1 MVEKLRNF
9 INGEWVESKTADYTE
24 VRNPATDEVI
34 ALCPNS
40 TLEEVDIT
48 VRAAKEAFEGW
59 RFTPPPAR
67 AKCLFNLRAKVEQA
81 EEDLIQCLVNEH
93 GKTYSDASG
102 EIVRSL
108 EFIEHACAIPEL
120 LKGSYSEDVGTRVDT
135 HYIHEPLGPFI
146 FIPPFNFPA
155 MNPLYCGWA
164 LACGNPIILKP
175 NVNCPMTVNKIAEL
189 AQRCGFPKGI
199 FNVLN
204 GSGSNV
210 GNGLVRHPDTA
221 GVTFVG
227 SSDVA
232 EQVYKTATSLGK
244 RAQCQGG
251 ANNMVLVAR
260 DAILDDI
267 IPNLAS
273 SCFGHTSQRCF
284 AVSNILIVEEIYE
297 KAKAMFIEEAKKY
310 RLGYGLDKDATMG
323 PVVSKKALKGI
334 LEAVDQAIKDGAK
347 LVLDGRNPQVPKYP
361 KGYFLA
367 PTLFEAEPGM
377 EVFDE
382 EIFGPV
388 RCLKR
393 VKDMAEAVSIINQ
406 NKYGHTAVIYT
417 ENGGWAREFVRR
429 LNIGHVGVNVGTPAP
444 IAFYPCGGRKISMWG
459 DIRGRAND
467 AVNFYTDKKVVVSR
481 WHSAFEESKRD
492 KYVKLF

>member
-1 MVEKLRNF
+1 MVERMKNF
-9 INGEWVESKTADYTE
+9 INGEWVESKTKDYIE

-40 TLEEVDIT
+40 TPEEVDAT
-48 VRAAKEAFEGW
+48 VNAAQSAFEAW
-59 RFTPPPAR
+59 RATPPPVRAR
-67 AKCLFNLRAKVEQA
+67 SLFKFRTKMEEAH
-81 EEDLIQCLVNEH
+81 EDLLKVLVNEH
-93 GKTYSDASG
+93 GKTYSDAGG
-102 EIVRSL
+102 EMTRSL
-108 EFIEHACAIPEL
+108 EFLEHACGIPEL
-120 LKGSYSEDVGTRVDT
+120 MKGSYSEDVGTKVDT
-135 HYIHEPLGPFI
+135 HYIHEPLGPFV

-175 NVNCPMTVNKIAEL
+175 NQNCPMTVNAIAEL
-189 AQRCGFPKGI
+189 VKDCFPKGV

-204 GSGSNV
+204 GSGSKV
-210 GNGLVRHPDTA
+210 GDGLIRHPGTV

-227 SSDVA
+227 SSTVA
-232 EQVYKTATSLGK
+232 EQVYKAATSLGK

-251 ANNMVLVAR
+251 ADNMVLVAK
-260 DAILDDI
+260 DAILDEVVS
-267 IPNLAS
+267 NLAS

-284 AVSNILIVEEIYE
+284 AVSNILVVDEVYE
-297 KAKAMFIEEAKKY
+297 KVKALFIEESKKY
-310 RLGYGLDKDATMG
+310 KLGYGMDKGVTMG
-323 PVVSKKALKGI
+323 PVVSKKALDQ
-334 LEAVDQAIKDGAK
+334 LLNAVDRGVKEGAK
-347 LVLDGRNPQVPKYP
+347 LILDGRNPSVPKYP

-367 PTLFEAEPGM
+367 PTIFEAEPGM
-377 EVFDE
+377 HIFDE

-393 VKDMAEAVSIINQ
+393 VKDMAEAVSIINA

-417 ENGGWAREFVRR
+417 ENGAWAREFTRR
-429 LNIGHVGVNVGTPAP
+429 VNIGHVGVNVGTPAP

-467 AVNFYTDKKVVVSR
+467 AINFYTDKKVVVTR
-481 WHSAFEESKRD
+481 WLSPFEEGK
-492 KYVKLF
+492 KEKQGKLF

>member
-9 INGEWVESKTADYTE
+9 INGEWVESKTTDYIE

-40 TLEEVDIT
+40 TLEEVNAT
-48 VRAAKEAFEGW
+48 VMAAKEAFERW
-59 RFTPPPAR
+59 RYTPPPAR
-67 AKCLFNLRAKVEQA
+67 AKYLFKLRALVEQNQ
-81 EEDLIQCLVNEH
+81 EDLIRCLANEH

-108 EFIEHACAIPEL
+108 EFLEHACAIPEL
-120 LKGSYSEDVGTRVDT
+120 LKGAYSEDVGTRVDT
-135 HYIHEPLGPFI
+135 HYIHEPLGPFV

-164 LACGNPIILKP
+164 VACGNPIILKP
-175 NVNCPMTVNKIAEL
+175 NVNCPMTVNKIGEF
-189 AQRCGFPKGI
+189 AQGCAFPKGV
-199 FNVLN
+199 FNILN
-204 GSGSNV
+204 GSGSKI
-210 GNGLVRHPDTA
+210 GNGLVSHPDTA
-221 GVTFVG
+221 GVTFIA
-227 SSDVA
+227 SSAVA
-232 EQVYKTATSLGK
+232 EQVYKRATSLGK

-260 DAILDDI
+260 DAILEDI
-267 IPNLAS
+267 IPNLSS

-284 AVSNILIVEEIYE
+284 TVSNVLIVEEVYE
-297 KAKAMFIEEAKKY
+297 KAKAMFIEESKKY
-310 RLGYGLDKDATMG
+310 TLGHGLDKDVTMG
-323 PVVSKKALKGI
+323 PVVSQKALGEI
-334 LEAVDQAIKDGAK
+334 LEAVDRAIKEGAK
-347 LVLDGRNPQVPKYP
+347 LILDGRNPKVPKYP
-361 KGYFLA
+361 RGYFLA
-367 PTLFEAEPGM
+367 PTVFEAEPGM

-388 RCLKR
+388 RCLKKVR
-393 VKDMAEAVSIINQ
+393 DMGEAVSIINQ
-406 NKYGHTAVIYT
+406 NRYGHTAVIYT

-444 IAFYPCGGRKISMWG
+444 TAFYPCGGRKISMWG

-467 AVNFYTDKKVVVSR
+467 AINFHTDKKVVVSR
-481 WHSAFEESKRD
+481 WHSPFEEGKKER
-492 KYVKLF
+492 YVKLF